1 MTTPDSRHLFI
12 NLASGDGARAG
23 KALRQGRMFLEAGWD
38 VTLML
43 NVDAVVLV
51 DPASE
56 SSTCPVSGKPLGAM
70 LAAFADAGGRA
81 LVGAECLKLAGI
93 AQDTLP
99 AGCDIGTFPLVEE
112 LLARPGTRTLS
123 W

>member
-38 VTLML
+38 VTLKL
-43 NVDAVVLV
+43 TVDAVVLV

-56 SSTCPVSGKPLGAM
+56 SSTCPVSGKPP
-70 LAAFADAGGRA
+70 GRH
-81 LVGAECLKLAGI
+81 
-93 AQDTLP
+93 
-99 AGCDIGTFPLVEE
+99 
-112 LLARPGTRTLS
+112 ARGVR
-123 W
+123 